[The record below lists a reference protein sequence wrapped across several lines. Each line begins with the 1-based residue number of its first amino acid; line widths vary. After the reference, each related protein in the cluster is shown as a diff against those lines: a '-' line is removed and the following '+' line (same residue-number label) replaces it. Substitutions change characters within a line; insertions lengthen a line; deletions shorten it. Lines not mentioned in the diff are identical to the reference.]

1 MKKTIISILILTLL
15 LCTVGCKNTKGDNI
29 VPSSTPETSSNDE
42 VTTSKPNETS
52 KPKPNNTSS
61 SVNTEPTRPEK
72 VTKKYAFRADSTVTD
87 PIKETFYDS
96 ENGNTLKYCLYL
108 PDDYTPSKKYPVI
121 LFLHGAGELGT
132 DNSTHIKN
140 LEKMFLNNAD
150 YISQAI
156 LLCPQTPEWWRL
168 DRNYVGDE
176 GGTLGSAKHLLEK
189 IQKEYS
195 CDNDRIYVTGLSM
208 GGHGTW
214 EMLERYGDVFA
225 AGVPLC
231 GFGNTSNGAAFKDIP
246 IRIYHGTADPTVSY
260 SSSQQMYN
268 AIIAAGGT
276 KVELFPLH
284 GVLHD
289 AWNYAYADRD
299 LFSWMF
305 SQNKTKGVVK
315 YSPPDCFRI
324 VDSKGKTVISDK
336 DIDMVD
342 YVFDYWD
349 NVGGVDIK
357 IWLTKEGQAK
367 LKNAYLSS
375 GGKEFTVYCLSNKI
389 CSFKATKAP
398 IDDLFL
404 IKGVFEEFNYLGF
417 YNTLEIAALK

>member
-1 MKKTIISILILTLL
+1 MKKTIISLLILVMLFGIT
-15 LCTVGCKNTKGDNI
+15 GCKKDI
-29 VPSSTPETSSNDE
+29 KESSDDASKLEINSSETSNTDISPE
-42 VTTSKPNETS
+42 
-52 KPKPNNTSS
+52 NN
-61 SVNTEPTRPEK
+61 RPEV
-72 VTKKYAFRADSTVTD
+72 VTKKYTFRADSTVTD
-87 PIKETFYDS
+87 PIKETFFDS
-96 ENGNTLKYCLYL
+96 QNGNTLKYCLYV
-108 PDDYTPSKKYPVI
+108 PDDYSASKKYPVI

-132 DNSTHIKN
+132 DNITHINN
-140 LEKMFLNNAD
+140 LKKMFLNNAD

-156 LLCPQTPEWWRL
+156 LLCPQTAEWWNL
-168 DRNYVGDE
+168 DRNYTGD
-176 GGTLGSAKHLLEK
+176 GNGTLTSAMHLLEK

-195 CDNDRIYVTGLSM
+195 CDKNRIYVTGLSM

-214 EMLERYGDVFA
+214 ELLEHYGNVFA

-231 GFGNTSNGAAFKDIP
+231 GFGDTNNGAAFKDIP

-260 SSSQQMYN
+260 NSSQQMYN

-305 SQNKTKGVVK
+305 SQNKSKGEIK
-315 YSPPDCFRI
+315 YSPPDCFRV
-324 VDSKGKTVISDK
+324 VDSKGKIVISDV
-336 DIDMVD
+336 DIDMTD
-342 YVFDYWD
+342 YKVDYWD
-349 NVGGVDIK
+349 NVGGVDIY
-357 IWLTKEGQAK
+357 IWLTQEGQAK
-367 LKNAYLSS
+367 LKNAYVNS

-389 CSFKATKAP
+389 YSFKATKAP

-404 IKGVFEEFNYLGF
+404 IKGIFEEFNYLGF
-417 YNTLEIAALK
+417 YNTLEIATFE

>member
-1 MKKTIISILILTLL
+1 MKKAIISLLILVMLFGIT
-15 LCTVGCKNTKGDNI
+15 GCKKDI
-29 VPSSTPETSSNDE
+29 KESSND
-42 VTTSKPNETS
+42 VSKLEINSSETS
-52 KPKPNNTSS
+52 NTDSS
-61 SVNTEPTRPEK
+61 SENNRPEV
-72 VTKKYAFRADSTVTD
+72 VTKKHTFRADSTVTD
-87 PIKETFYDS
+87 PIKETFFDS
-96 ENGNTLKYCLYL
+96 QNGNTLKYCLYV
-108 PDDYTPSKKYPVI
+108 PDDYSSSKKYPVI

-132 DNSTHIKN
+132 DNITHINN

-150 YISQAI
+150 YISQSI
-156 LLCPQTPEWWRL
+156 LICPQTAEWWNL
-168 DRNYVGDE
+168 DRNYTGD
-176 GGTLGSAKHLLEK
+176 GNGTLTSAMHLLEK

-195 CDNDRIYVTGLSM
+195 CDKNRIYVTGLSM

-214 EMLERYGDVFA
+214 ELLERYGNVFA

-231 GFGNTSNGAAFKDIP
+231 GFGNTNNGAAFKDIP

-268 AIIAAGGT
+268 SIIAAGGT

-299 LFSWMF
+299 LFKWMF
-305 SQNKTKGVVK
+305 SQNKAKGEVK
-315 YSPPDCFRI
+315 YSPPACFRV
-324 VDSKGKTVISDK
+324 VDTKGKTVISDE
-336 DIDMVD
+336 DIDMTD
-342 YVFDYWD
+342 YKIDYWD
-349 NVGGVDIK
+349 NVGGVDIY
-357 IWLTKEGQAK
+357 IWLTQEGHAK
-367 LKNAYLSS
+367 LKNAYVNS

-389 CSFKATKAP
+389 YSFKATKAP

-417 YNTLEIAALK
+417 YNTLEIATFE